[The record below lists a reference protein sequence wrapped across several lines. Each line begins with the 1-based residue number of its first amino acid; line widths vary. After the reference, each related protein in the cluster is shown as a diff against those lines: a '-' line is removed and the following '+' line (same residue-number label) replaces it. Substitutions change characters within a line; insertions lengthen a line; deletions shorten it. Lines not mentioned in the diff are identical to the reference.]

1 MNYSYKLE
9 NISFSYGGRKI
20 IDDLTLEIPQGEIC
34 AVIGPNGSGKTT
46 LLHLLLGWLKPD
58 SGRIL
63 IGDRQLE
70 SLGSAERG
78 RTVSLLPQT
87 ENLSFDYTVQEY
99 VLLGR
104 APHLQPLQQPG
115 RIDYKAVKAALER
128 VSGSYI
134 EKQKIPTLSGGEA
147 RTMLMARSLAQE
159 PGILLLDEPS
169 NHLDPSRR
177 RHMLDIIKTF
187 KDENRTVILTTHSPE
202 SAADIA
208 DSLVMMPQKGNI
220 EFGSLHELFTEEK
233 LSELYGIAVRIHR
246 IDASTV
252 AVKY

>member
-1 MNYSYKLE
+1 MNCSYRLE
-9 NISFSYGGRKI
+9 NISFSYGGKKI
-20 IDDLTLEIPQGEIC
+20 IDNLTLEIPQGEIC

-58 SGRIL
+58 SGRIFTGGRPL
-63 IGDRQLE
+63 SVL
-70 SLGSAERG
+70 SHAERG
-78 RTVSLLPQT
+78 RSISLLPQT
-87 ENLSFDYTVQEY
+87 ENPGFDYTVQEY

-104 APHLQPLQQPG
+104 APYLQPLQQPG
-115 RIDYKAVKAALER
+115 RTDYRAVKTALER
-128 VSGSYI
+128 VSGRHL

-147 RTMLMARSLAQE
+147 RIMLMARSLAQE
-159 PGILLLDEPS
+159 PDILLLDEPS

-177 RHMLDIIKTF
+177 RQMLDIIKTF
-187 KDENRTVILTTHSPE
+187 KDENRTVIFTTHSPE

-208 DSLVMMPQKGNI
+208 DSLIMMPEKGNI

-233 LSELYGIAVRIHR
+233 LSELYGITVRIHR